1 MLDLIAIAIAVLPSG
16 AMVVMTVVGLVL
28 TVALRTRLAAART
41 LVRCAL
47 VVLAIDAL
55 LIFAPVAVLSDA
67 PQLVLG
73 SDWDTPDLAVY
84 VGTLGLLHTALTVL
98 GWVLL
103 LLSLFPRQRP
113 DHLPVNHPTRPSASA
128 ERPVPPA
135 PADPGGGPIVA
146 APGPGVRP
154 AVPPADD

>member
-28 TVALRTRLAAART
+28 TVALRPRLVATRT

-55 LIFAPVAVLSDA
+55 LIFGHVVVLTDA
-67 PQLVLG
+67 PRVVLER
-73 SDWDTPDLAVY
+73 DWDTPDLAVY
-84 VGTLGLLHTALTVL
+84 FGTLGLLHTALTVL

-103 LLSLFPRQRP
+103 LLSLFPRRRP
-113 DHLPVNHPTRPSASA
+113 DHAPTHP
-128 ERPVPPA
+128 PVPAEPPMA
-135 PADPGGGPIVA
+135 PADPGGGPVVA
-146 APGPGVRP
+146 APVGPEVRP
-154 AVPPADD
+154 AVPPGDGD